1 MRSVSRHPDG
11 ETRSVNIPPHSNKP
25 QRKAYESRRER
36 EFYSYYESVLS
47 LADTAPLLC
56 DLNDPESVASH
67 RPRSSSDKALTAFVQ
82 LTALRLQARRS
93 MLFFFDSDH
102 AYILAEATRTLSLLD
117 DREHEI
123 DDSLWLGASKI
134 PRGFSVCEVTADLP
148 ANHGSNANDPDTSSI
163 AHIIDDL
170 RGDVRFCNRPYVSGG
185 PRARF
190 YAGVPVTTK
199 HGINIGALCVL
210 DDKPRDGLSPA
221 DTRFLCDMATTVMTH
236 LSMIRAN
243 TENQRSGDMT
253 TALSAFIEGKSKS
266 NDWLHRT
273 AHHTANGP
281 SHGLADSK
289 YVQPTQGSRT
299 RPTFRKGR
307 SSAHDASQATAT
319 STLTRS
325 GSDVSTVSRSN
336 TAKREKYSHSVKTK
350 DPRPASSNNPSESDG
365 GTSHSGLAEQSIDT
379 ADFASQPPAV
389 DSSTSLQE
397 DRFTTQ
403 VKAVMNRAAGLIREA
418 VDVDGVLFLDATI
431 GSYEGRVSSLQ
442 ALNETDSALTDT
454 NSEVKTVQNAQSPN
468 GNGPITLP
476 PRGCPIL
483 GSAGGAD
490 SGEGGGSASS
500 TRISESF
507 LRSLLRRYPDGRV
520 WHFNPDGEASSD
532 DVPGTTLSQESTG
545 DSNDSDTETPKATP
559 ADRRSRKRLRARIKD
574 GRMLQQ
580 FFPGV
585 RGLLLV
591 GLWDTSNERWY
602 GASIVWSYS
611 PVRIL
616 RASTDLNFV
625 AAFCDV
631 VLAEVARL
639 EAQFVDRS
647 KNDFISSISHELRSP
662 LHGILG
668 SAECLE
674 EREND
679 AVGQELVRSVIS
691 CGTTLLDIINQLLQ
705 YSRLDNGAQQ
715 RHTQLREFGNAMKV
729 SKDSV
734 TEEGTSGVA
743 TPEVET
749 MLSRLTEEA
758 IDTACAGF
766 AHQGLTAYHK
776 QATLQSRDHDDAGV
790 RPAIIVDIEDA
801 FDPAWALHVTT
812 GSWKRICM
820 NLVSNSLKYTPR
832 GRIVVS
838 LRKHKLADDGSG
850 LTEVTL
856 SVEDTGIGMSDAFQA
871 NNLFRPF
878 RQEDSLAQ
886 GTGLGLNLV
895 AKLAKAEG
903 GKVVVKSKKGVGT
916 TVIFTSQLAPVA
928 TVDLVSQEILTPY
941 TGVIYNMLG
950 FARSDELDEVEP
962 QRVAGDRKLADVL
975 SSMCHELGMKLDAAG
990 DAATGSPTLRLVHE
1004 SILGPNSSSK
1014 GDSYRILLSDPSVVI
1029 CASRGS
1035 ALRLR
1040 KEIRQ
1045 KPSSGGAHQFIWQP
1059 VGPTKLASAIAA
1071 SLSSGD
1077 PASTDSTDA
1086 VLDVETMFTSGKAG
1100 AGIARVVV
1108 ADMSAPQSPAL
1119 RTAEVAL
1126 RSKIDDAERCST
1138 RPLLEGS
1145 AEAVTHPD
1153 GSQAEVAKTSSTQ
1166 RSLSLLLV
1174 DDNHVNLR
1182 LLTVFAKKAGY
1193 RYETARDGQEAVDVY
1208 KRSTRAPRDGSND
1221 TTAIRQPDVV
1231 LMDLNMPILDGFG
1244 ATRQIR
1250 QFEKESGAPRAK
1262 IIALTGLGNKQ
1273 AQDRSFACGVDLFLT
1288 KPVRLKELGAILSK
1302 LSIGDEESPRAKDA

>member
-1 MRSVSRHPDG
+1 MRSLSRTLDG
-11 ETRSVNIPPHSNKP
+11 ETRSVNIPPHSAKL

-47 LADTAPLLC
+47 LADTAPPLC

-67 RPRSSSDKALTAFVQ
+67 RPRSSIDKALTAFVQ

-117 DREHEI
+117 DMEHGI

-148 ANHGSNANDPDTSSI
+148 ANHGSNADDPDSSSI

-170 RGDVRFCNRPYVSGG
+170 RGDVRFCDRPYVSGG

-221 DTRFLCDMATTVMTH
+221 DTRFLSDMATTVMTH
-236 LSMIRAN
+236 LSMVRAN

-281 SHGLADSK
+281 SHGLPDS
-289 YVQPTQGSRT
+289 QNAHRT
-299 RPTFRKGR
+299 HGTRTKPTFRKSR
-307 SSAHDASQATAT
+307 SSTNVADQATT
-319 STLTRS
+319 SSTSTRS
-325 GSDVSTVSRSN
+325 GSDNSTISRTNS
-336 TAKREKYSHSVKTK
+336 AKPDRYSHSLQTK
-350 DPRPASSNNPSESDG
+350 EPRLSTSDG
-365 GTSHSGLAEQSIDT
+365 PSASDGRTSNSELAQQSIDT
-379 ADFASQPPAV
+379 ADFASEPSTV
-389 DSSTSLQE
+389 DSSKSLPE
-397 DRFTTQ
+397 DRFTVQ

-418 VDVDGVLFLDATI
+418 VDVDGVLFLDATL
-431 GSYEGRVSSLQ
+431 GSYQDPVSSLQ

-454 NSEVKTVQNAQSPN
+454 ASEVKKAQNAQSSS
-468 GNGPITLP
+468 GDGGTSLP

-490 SGEGGGSASS
+490 SDEEGGSASS

-532 DVPGTTLSQESTG
+532 DLAGTSLSQESTSE
-545 DSNDSDTETPKATP
+545 SNESDTETPVATP

-580 FFPGV
+580 LFPGV
-585 RGLLLV
+585 RSFLLV
-591 GLWDTSNERWY
+591 GLWDTRNERWY
-602 GASIVWSYS
+602 GASMIWSYS

-639 EAQFVDRS
+639 EAQYVDRS

-679 AVGQELVRSVIS
+679 PVGQELVRSVIS

-715 RHTQLREFGNAMKV
+715 RHTQLREFGKAMKV
-729 SKDSV
+729 SKDAV
-734 TEEGTSGVA
+734 AEEDTSGVA

-749 MLSRLTEEA
+749 MLSYLTEEA

-776 QATLQSRDHDDAGV
+776 QATLQSRDHDDAEV
-790 RPAIIVDIEDA
+790 RPAIVVDIVDA

-838 LRKHKLADDGSG
+838 LRKHELAGDDSR

-895 AKLAKAEG
+895 GKLAKAEG

-916 TVIFTSQLAPVA
+916 TVTFKSQLAPA
-928 TVDLVSQEILTPY
+928 TTVDVVSEEVLTPY

-950 FARSDELDEVEP
+950 FARSDENDEAEP
-962 QRVAGDRKLADVL
+962 QRVAGDRVLADVL
-975 SSMCHELGMKLDAAG
+975 SSMCHQLGMKLDAAG

-1004 SILGPNSSSK
+1004 SIFALDDPSK
-1014 GDSYRILLSDPSVVI
+1014 GASYKTLLSDPSVVI
-1029 CASRGS
+1029 CASRAS
-1035 ALRLR
+1035 ALALR
-1040 KEIRQ
+1040 KEFRQ

-1059 VGPTKLASAIAA
+1059 VGPRKLANAIAA
-1071 SLSSGD
+1071 SLSSGE
-1077 PASTDSTDA
+1077 PASTGGI
-1086 VLDVETMFTSGKAG
+1086 LDVETVATFRETGTA
-1100 AGIARVVV
+1100 AARVI
-1108 ADMSAPQSPAL
+1108 AANKTAPQSLAL
-1119 RTAEVAL
+1119 HTAEVAL
-1126 RSKIDDAERCST
+1126 RSKIDDAEQSSIQQY
-1138 RPLLEGS
+1138 LEGP
-1145 AEAVTHPD
+1145 APVVTLPQGASQD
-1153 GSQAEVAKTSSTQ
+1153 GVTDTLCVR

-1193 RYETARDGQEAVDVY
+1193 PYETARDGQEAVDAY
-1208 KRSTRAPRDGSND
+1208 KRATRAPQND
-1221 TTAIRQPDVV
+1221 STDTAAIRQPDVV
-1231 LMDLNMPILDGFG
+1231 LMDLNMPVLDGFA
-1244 ATRQIR
+1244 ATKQIR
-1250 QFEKESGAPRAK
+1250 HFEKESGVQRAK
-1262 IIALTGLGNKQ
+1262 IIALTGLGNKE
-1273 AQDRSFACGVDLFLT
+1273 AQDRSFACGTDLFLT

-1302 LSIGDEESPRAKDA
+1302 LTIGDKEPVPGKGS